1 MTENIWLANDLA
13 VSDADMDLV
22 TLVSNSLNY
31 DINKVR
37 AFVVAL
43 LDDVNDH
50 VAATQVNDV
59 LISSE

>member
-1 MTENIWLANDLA
+1 MTENFENPHLSA
-13 VSDADMDLV
+13 DADWDM
-22 TLVSNSLNY
+22 VSQVNSSLDY
-31 DINKVR
+31 DIDKVR

-43 LDDVNDH
+43 LEDVNDH